1 MTFEEIRNVAH
12 NHLEAPKNVANK
24 LAEVYFKQ
32 AYADKYYNGDVT
44 AIPNRDNVINEITQL
59 VETAYTKLADNLSV
73 AVDNAVYNDLK
84 RKKIIKL

>member
-12 NHLEAPKNVANK
+12 NHLEAPKDVANK

-32 AYADKYYNGDVT
+32 AYADKYYDGDTT
-44 AIPNRDNVINEITQL
+44 AMPNRDNVINEITLL

-73 AVDNAVYNDLK
+73 VINNAVYNDLK
-84 RKKIIKL
+84 CNRKIKF

>member
-12 NHLEAPKNVANK
+12 NHLETPKDVANK

-32 AYADKYYNGDVT
+32 AYAGKYYNGDAT
-44 AIPNRDNVINEITQL
+44 AIPDRDNVINEITRL

-73 AVDNAVYNDLK
+73 VIDNAVYNDLK
-84 RKKIIKL
+84 YSRKIKF